1 MSSNYLYRQFTDVQN
16 KMFEVNEVKVFLEK
30 MT

>member
-1 MSSNYLYRQFTDVQN
+1 MSSNYLYPQFTDVQN